1 MTTLALHRDAQGE
14 RWDAWLTL
22 GWCLGRRQLDI
33 GSERLVGVSLTP
45 D

>member
-22 GWCLGRRQLDI
+22 GWCLGRRQLDT
-33 GSERLVGVSLTP
+33 RLVSWAASA
-45 D
+45 